1 MSRRINSSISGS
13 SIISAILIS
22 RVLQLSGLFLL
33 STILYKLK
41 QKSKKKLFELDQKL
55 KWNFYSLKKM
65 LLSQGQ
71 KLKEYFS
78 SLTKKLFWVVIK
90 ITIVLHI
97 HCVGYLFY
105 HHSRTKMFSWFHK
118 VFTLNSIH
126 RLP

>member
-55 KWNFYSLKKM
+55 KWNFYSLKKV
-65 LLSQGQ
+65 LFSQGR

-78 SLTKKLFWVVIK
+78 SLTKKAVLNSYQNNCFLVINFN
-90 ITIVLHI
+90 IPELILHI

-105 HHSRTKMFSWFHK
+105 HHSRTNIFS
-118 VFTLNSIH
+118 
-126 RLP
+126 